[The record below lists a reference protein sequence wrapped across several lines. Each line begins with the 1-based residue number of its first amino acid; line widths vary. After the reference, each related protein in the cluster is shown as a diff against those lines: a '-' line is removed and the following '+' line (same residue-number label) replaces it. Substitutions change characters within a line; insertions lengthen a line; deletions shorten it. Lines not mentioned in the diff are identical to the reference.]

1 MMVDS
6 DNIVGAKEIAHR
18 LQRAHST
25 IVHQWRMRNI
35 GFPEPVITL
44 SAGLFWEW
52 DKVEAW
58 FNGRMNKT
66 KKETA

>member
-1 MMVDS
+1 MMIDTA
-6 DNIVGAKEIAHR
+6 NIVGANEIADR

-35 GFPEPVITL
+35 GFPEPCLVL